1 MRADGVGHA
10 AHREVKTLIEK
21 TIRKYSK
28 VYRKALSFRHCRE
41 IKAKT
46 AAYQSR
52 LRKMYASDEFK
63 AHSVYPTTNAIHV
76 YAVIAMCLEMK
87 ALGLTDTEII
97 ETVNHGFV
105 RRRNFF
111 RRIIRVL
118 DLLPNSFSIAKK
130 WNIQDHDK
138 RVQDGSL
145 TYDRFDVSE
154 DRIEYRISKCVYIE
168 MFEAYGIRSLCKIF
182 CMTDTTSYE
191 NLRRHVTFI
200 RHSDL
205 SDGDVCHDE
214 IIRRRKSQ

>member
-1 MRADGVGHA
+1 M
-10 AHREVKTLIEK
+10 EK
-21 TIRKYSK
+21 AIRKYGN
-28 VYRKALSFRHCRE
+28 VYRKALLSRHCRE
-41 IKAKT
+41 IEAKT
-46 AAYQSR
+46 AVYEAR
-52 LRKMYASDEFK
+52 LREMYASDEFK
-63 AHSVYPTTNAIHV
+63 VYSVYPTTNAVHV
-76 YAVIAMCLEMK
+76 YAVIAMCLELK
-87 ALGLTDTEII
+87 SFGLTDAEII
-97 ETVNHGFV
+97 ETINHGFA

-111 RRIIRVL
+111 RRIICAI
-118 DLLPNSFSIAKK
+118 DLLPNCFSIAKK

-145 TYDRFDVSE
+145 TYDRFDVGE

-168 MFEAYGIRSLCKIF
+168 MFEAYGIRRLCKIF

-214 IIRRRKSQ
+214 IIQRRNSR

>member
-1 MRADGVGHA
+1 MM
-10 AHREVKTLIEK
+10 EK
-21 TIRKYSK
+21 TIRNYSK
-28 VYRKALSFRHCRE
+28 VYRKALSFRHCRDIE
-41 IKAKT
+41 AKA
-46 AAYQSR
+46 AAYESR
-52 LRKMYASDEFK
+52 LREMYASERFK
-63 AHSVYPTTNAIHV
+63 AHSVYPTTNATHV

-87 ALGLTDTEII
+87 AFGLTDAEII

-205 SDGDVCHDE
+205 SDGDACHDE

>member
-1 MRADGVGHA
+1 M
-10 AHREVKTLIEK
+10 EK

-28 VYRKALSFRHCRE
+28 VYRKALLSRHCQE
-41 IKAKT
+41 IEAKAV
-46 AAYQSR
+46 AYEAR
-52 LRKMYASDEFK
+52 LREMYASDDFR
-63 AHSVYPTTNAIHV
+63 AHSVYPTTNTTHV

-87 ALGLTDTEII
+87 AFGLTDAEII
-97 ETVNHGFV
+97 GAVNHGFA

-111 RRIIRVL
+111 RRIIRAI

-130 WNIQDHDK
+130 WNIQDHDR
-138 RVQDGSL
+138 RVKDGSI
-145 TYDRFDVSE
+145 TYDRFDAGK
-154 DRIEYRISKCVYIE
+154 DRIEYSISQCVYIG
-168 MFEAYGIRSLCKIF
+168 MFETYGIRSLCKIF

-205 SDGDVCHDE
+205 SDGDACHDE

>member
-1 MRADGVGHA
+1 MM
-10 AHREVKTLIEK
+10 EK

-28 VYRKALSFRHCRE
+28 AYRKALTFRKCRD
-41 IKAKT
+41 IGAKA
-46 AAYQSR
+46 AAYEAR
-52 LRKMYASDEFK
+52 LLEMYASDGFK
-63 AHSVYPTTNAIHV
+63 AHSVYPTTNATHV

-87 ALGLTDTEII
+87 AFGLTDAEII
-97 ETVNHGFV
+97 ETVNQGFV
-105 RRRNFF
+105 RRRSFF
-111 RRIIRVL
+111 RRIIRAI

-130 WNIQDHDK
+130 WNIQDHDR
-138 RVQDGSL
+138 RVKDGSL
-145 TYDRFDVSE
+145 TYDRFEVGE
-154 DRIEYRISKCVYIE
+154 DRIEYRISKCVYVE
-168 MFEAYGIRSLCKIF
+168 MFEAYGIRGLCKIF